1 MNGADVEKAYRMSVK
16 RERDRERKW
25 RKSKRYGEI
34 RNMVHFFDFEAAEAA
49 EVSPSWLSDNGA
61 GVERIIDACDR
72 EDNFYERRRKW
83 GADHLRNHG
92 HAAWLPVYHLATKN
106 GNHDR
111 KESISCLA
119 LKKLQ
124 NGSPPKGATGVPC
137 GS

>member
-16 RERDRERKW
+16 RERDREREA
-25 RKSKRYGEI
+25 RKTSRRGKI
-34 RNMVHFFDFEAAEAA
+34 RSALHFLDFEAAEAA
-49 EVSPSWLSDNGA
+49 ENSPSWLSDEGA
-61 GVERIIDACDR
+61 GVERIIDACDW

-92 HAAWLPVYHLATKN
+92 HAAWLPVYHLATRN
-106 GNHDR
+106 EHHDR

-124 NGSPPKGATGVPC
+124 NGTPPSSITGTPC